1 MRTWKP
7 IPLISLLMA
16 VVVVESAARMRRDST
31 SPVHFRLCGRKLVD
45 ELNALCENGQ
55 LTHKPGEKTL
65 TEICCEAGKCT
76 KPYLES
82 CSNDLPV

>member
-1 MRTWKP
+1 
-7 IPLISLLMA
+7 MA
-16 VVVVESAARMRRDST
+16 VVVVESAARMRREST
-31 SPVHFRLCGRKLVD
+31 NPVHFRLCGRKLVD

-82 CSNDLPV
+82 WCYTGNNDPLFSSNDLPV